1 MALCLSET
9 ALQSPT
15 CMCANI
21 RFSHHGV
28 VCQVLLLSQKS
39 SWSIAGA
46 LAEEDAAEGVQGE
59 EEDDSQ
65 HRAARLQRGMFMHPN
80 LTLAAALG
88 KPV

>member
-1 MALCLSET
+1 MAFCLSET
-9 ALQSPT
+9 ALQSPS
-15 CMCANI
+15 CMCANVKCN
-21 RFSHHGV
+21 HHGV

-39 SWSIAGA
+39 SWSFAGA

-65 HRAARLQRGMFMHPN
+65 HRAACLQRGMFMHPN

>member
-1 MALCLSET
+1 
-9 ALQSPT
+9 
-15 CMCANI
+15 MCTSIKCNCY
-21 RFSHHGV
+21 GD
-28 VCQVLLLSQKS
+28 VCQVLLLCLRS
-39 SWSIAGA
+39 SWSFAGA

-80 LTLAAALG
+80 LTLAAASG